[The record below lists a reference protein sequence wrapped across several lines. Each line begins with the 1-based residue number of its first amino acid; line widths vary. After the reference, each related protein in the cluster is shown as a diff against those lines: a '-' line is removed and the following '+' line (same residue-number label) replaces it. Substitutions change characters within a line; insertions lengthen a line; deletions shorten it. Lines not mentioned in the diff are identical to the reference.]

1 MTLGQKFAPTDVKEK
16 GSLSD
21 GHLNRKRVT
30 EGTEKGHVK
39 AQKRTK
45 TFTGCYTCRSRKI
58 KCDMR
63 KPYCNNCSKSRLIC
77 RGFDVNLRWLEPLKQ
92 NAFKIGEDGSH
103 HKTFEEEKELSA
115 SEYFQ
120 RSRIDFVSWGRQ
132 REDRPYKTSDEIDR
146 DLLVLHDRTTVAD
159 LLPNTISIGPFSVFH
174 AYRSQYHKSD
184 RVESLDRDFR
194 KSRRGSNSRRD
205 HKEHSVN
212 AIDNENGTNNDNL
225 WLSNELMDH
234 ALLTAAAL
242 NEDMQFLDL
251 NYAFGSSETI
261 EPSMNQETT
270 SYNEN
275 RNDFLDLVFHGS
287 NKFSNDNGDERQ
299 LTSNVLREEHGTRFV
314 PSLTFYSNYN
324 NYYYNNPYYQND
336 KLEIQLNVLHSS
348 NKQQTD
354 SEENNERIQMPDS
367 IMTVVENPL
376 EPKLGFSLTATSRET
391 APSTPSGLPY
401 SALQVQPLA
410 RYLLSY
416 YNTQVADLMTV
427 IPLTENPWKTIY
439 FPRALMAI
447 GELLALGKTSNAK
460 NALLNA
466 LLAVLAFNLQSK
478 FPRNSE
484 PMKFYLFLGIRL
496 RKRASLFNKM
506 LLGGNIEPRIGIE
519 HCVNN
524 EKYKDVLCAIMSMIS
539 VDLVWGT
546 MEDTNFYI
554 KFCGQVI
561 STKMQRKKK
570 LSSKAGTLHRIFLSL
585 KLIQELTGM
594 DIETLKDEFSKE
606 NSQVPENNHKQ
617 VKETYLQNKA
627 NGQQLDVERFSH
639 PDTKNM
645 TPQFVNSKLI
655 NSKDNDENFTT
666 DALYGLPS
674 SLIVLF
680 SDIVH
685 LVRTKLYN
693 QELHGLL
700 PENFSLQTL
709 LLRNRLS
716 HWKLDWNLFKY
727 NQFPPS
733 DPAPSQFSS
742 PMHKATYHHIMSFYH
757 ALIIY
762 FHRLINE
769 TPPLMLQ
776 SHVEDT
782 LKHLNAI
789 QLLMDNNQAKIIP
802 LFWQGFVAGCEAV
815 SEELQLSFKKWGS
828 HIAQFLGSYWG
839 ARQIMYEVWRRRS
852 AREPWDNWLSV
863 IRDWNMNLM
872 LN

>member
-1 MTLGQKFAPTDVKEK
+1 MTSSRKYAPTDVIER
-16 GSLSD
+16 GSLCD
-21 GHLNRKRVT
+21 RLRRKRII
-30 EGTEKGHVK
+30 EGAEKKEYVK

-63 KPYCNNCSKSRLIC
+63 KPYCNNCSKSKLIC
-77 RGFDVNLRWLEPLKQ
+77 RGFDINLRWLEPLKL
-92 NAFKIGEDGSH
+92 NAFELGGERSSY
-103 HKTFEEEKELSA
+103 KTFEEDKEVSG

-120 RSRIDFVSWGRQ
+120 RSRIDFVSWGR
-132 REDRPYKTSDEIDR
+132 RKEDCPYKTCEEIDK
-146 DLLVLHDRTTVAD
+146 DLLILQDRSTSAGPS
-159 LLPNTISIGPFSVFH
+159 PNTISIGPFGIFH
-174 AYRSQYHKSD
+174 VCKSQYRNGHSVVKQD
-184 RVESLDRDFR
+184 RGFS
-194 KSRRGSNSRRD
+194 KSRGGSNSRRS

-212 AIDNENGTNNDNL
+212 TIDNDSGTNHDNL

-242 NEDMQFLDL
+242 NEDLQFLDL

-261 EPSMNQETT
+261 EPSMNQEST
-270 SYNEN
+270 SHTEN

-287 NKFSNDNGDERQ
+287 NKFSNDNGEEKQ
-299 LTSNVLREEHGTRFV
+299 VTSDLKEEHSTKFV
-314 PSLTFYSNYN
+314 PSLMFYSNYN

-348 NKQQTD
+348 NKQQVD

-376 EPKLGFSLTATSRET
+376 EPKLGFSLTATTRET
-391 APSTPSGLPY
+391 ASSTPSGLPY

-484 PMKFYLFLGIRL
+484 PMKFYLYLGIRL

-585 KLIQELTGM
+585 KLIQELTGV
-594 DIETLKDEFSKE
+594 DIETLKDEFSE
-606 NSQVPENNHKQ
+606 EHSHVSENNNNQ
-617 VKETYLQNKA
+617 MKEMYFQGKP
-627 NGQQLDVERFSH
+627 NGQKQDVANPRQ
-639 PDTKNM
+639 PGTKNM

-693 QELHGLL
+693 QELHGQL
-700 PENFSLQTL
+700 PENFSSRALH
-709 LLRNRLS
+709 LRNRLS
-716 HWKLDWNLFKY
+716 YWKLDWNLFK
-727 NQFPPS
+727 NNELPSS
-733 DPAPSQFSS
+733 DPELSQFSS

-762 FHRLINE
+762 FHRLIHD

-789 QLLMDNNQAKIIP
+789 QLLMDNGQAKIIP